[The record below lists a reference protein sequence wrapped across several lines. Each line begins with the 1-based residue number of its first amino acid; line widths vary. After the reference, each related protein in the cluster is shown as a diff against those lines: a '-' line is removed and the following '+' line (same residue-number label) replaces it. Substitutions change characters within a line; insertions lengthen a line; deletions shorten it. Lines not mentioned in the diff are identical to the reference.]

1 MPTGGPG
8 ASAGAAT
15 SAWEKL
21 GAGLL
26 RARFWAG
33 DLGHAREAR
42 GGGLGL
48 AALGRAKDGPLG
60 AAGLRKRKAGLGF
73 SFF

>member
-1 MPTGGPG
+1 MRAG
-8 ASAGAAT
+8 ALAWARASGSAGRFGP
-15 SAWEKL
+15 S
-21 GAGLL
+21 GAGQAEE
-26 RARFWAG
+26 R
-33 DLGHAREAR
+33 
-42 GGGLGL
+42 LGL